1 MNLDAAVGNRP
12 IAYGFSRASEVS
24 SLSKNTLRRKAK
36 TGELRTVLVGR
47 RRVIPFEALYALIN
61 GSPAKT

>member
-1 MNLDAAVGNRP
+1 MNLEVAVGNRP
-12 IAYGFSRASEVS
+12 IAYGFTRASEVS

-47 RRVIPFEALYALIN
+47 RRLIPFEALFALVN
-61 GSPAKT
+61 GSSGKT